1 MAQVDAIGPSQLLE
15 KLPVVVES
23 TTTADRLEVLRGRA
37 HHRRAADVDVLDRLI
52 ESGAL
57 RHLVLEGIEIHHH
70 HVDGNEAGLL
80 EIGEVL
86 LVPPRQDAPEHLRM
100 EGFHPA
106 AENLREPGDIAD
118 RGHGNARLG
127 QCGRGSPGGE
137 DLEAEGDEALA
148 EIHDAFLA
156 VDGDEGAL
164 LL

>member
-1 MAQVDAIGPSQLLE
+1 MGTR
-15 KLPVVVES
+15 PVFFK
-23 TTTADRLEVLRGRA
+23 
-37 HHRRAADVDVLDRLI
+37 
-52 ESGAL
+52 
-57 RHLVLEGIEIHHH
+57 
-70 HVDGNEAGLL
+70 
-80 EIGEVL
+80 IGEVL

-106 AENLREPGDIAD
+106 SENLREPGDIAD

-137 DLEAEGDEALA
+137 DLEAEGGEALA
-148 EIHDAFLA
+148 EIHHAFLA